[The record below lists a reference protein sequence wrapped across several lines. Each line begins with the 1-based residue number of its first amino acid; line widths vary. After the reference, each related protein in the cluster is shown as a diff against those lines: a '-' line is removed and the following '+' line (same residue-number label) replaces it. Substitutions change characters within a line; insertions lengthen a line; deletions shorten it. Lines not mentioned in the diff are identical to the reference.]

1 MSYDPAPTV
10 PSRPAG
16 IHLAVTLLSLSVT
29 AYLGSQI
36 LDAGQHRKALNW
48 QLTNG
53 QKQIESA
60 KENEK
65 QLAELT
71 KQQDTVVKQAGEVQ
85 AQYQKLLD
93 DLLKLSDDDADAKQ
107 VVEKWKIQR
116 SAAQSGAAAPA
127 GDAAAAPAK

>member
-1 MSYDPAPTV
+1 MSYDPAPTI

-16 IHLAVTLLSLSVT
+16 IHLAVSLLSLSVA

-53 QKQIESA
+53 QKQIEAA

-65 QLAELT
+65 AMGELS
-71 KQQDTVVKQAGEVQ
+71 KRQDTVVKQAGEVQ

-116 SAAQSGAAAPA
+116 SAAQSAAAPA

>member
-16 IHLAVTLLSLSVT
+16 IHLAVSFLALSIA

-36 LDAGQHRKALNW
+36 MDAGQHRKALNW

-53 QKQIESA
+53 QKQIEAA

-116 SAAQSGAAAPA
+116 SASGQPAAAAPA
-127 GDAAAAPAK
+127 GDAAAPAK

>member
-1 MSYDPAPTV
+1 MSYDPVPA

-16 IHLAVTLLSLSVT
+16 VHLAISLIGLTLA
-29 AYLGSQI
+29 AYLGSEI
-36 LDAGQHRKALNW
+36 LNSAQHRKALNW

-53 QKQIESA
+53 EKQIQAA

-65 QLAELT
+65 QLADLT

-93 DLLKLSDDDADAKQ
+93 DLLKLSEDDADAKQ

-116 SAAQSGAAAPA
+116 SANQSATAAPA
-127 GDAAAAPAK
+127 ADAAPAKQP